1 MKNTMLAGI
10 TIDGKSYNL
19 STFGIS
25 TGSYFSSGTN
35 EKGVYIDGDEDD
47 STSKGNED
55 KLKAAIAND
64 SDTVIKFFSQ
74 LANNLYSTLNK
85 KLGTSNSMSS
95 YMSIYNDKEMAIQY
109 SEYKSKISDQETKIS
124 TWEDYYYKKFS
135 RMESALASLNSQ
147 ASSISGL
154 FG

>member
-1 MKNTMLAGI
+1 MVNL
-10 TIDGKSYNL
+10 TI
-19 STFGIS
+19 GIS

-35 EKGVYIDGDEDD
+35 EKGVFHIDGDEDD

-95 YMSIYNDKEMAIQY
+95 YMSIYNDKIIIIR
-109 SEYKSKISDQETKIS
+109 SFQE
-124 TWEDYYYKKFS
+124 WN
-135 RMESALASLNSQ
+135 LHWLH
-147 ASSISGL
+147 
-154 FG
+154 